1 MEFHSRF
8 IRFVLLHERKE
19 TKIKRKRRER
29 CFGQCFCSLCF
40 TGVVDRKWYLY
51 DDEKDELAT
60 KKIKRKRR
68 KKCGQKCSCAR
79 GGDGER

>member
-8 IRFVLLHERKE
+8 IRFVLLHERKK
-19 TKIKRKRRER
+19 TKSKKRRER

-40 TGVVDRKWYLY
+40 GVFVDRKWYLY

>member
-8 IRFVLLHERKE
+8 IRFVLLHDERKK

-40 TGVVDRKWYLY
+40 TGVVDRKRYFY
-51 DDEKDELAT
+51 DDE
-60 KKIKRKRR
+60 
-68 KKCGQKCSCAR
+68 
-79 GGDGER
+79 